1 MTENPSADHPRLLS
15 MASAISDGIPINWA
29 HAAGTDPETT
39 SVMDELRMIETLAR
53 LSDPMPGQW
62 GTFVIRGEIGHGSY
76 GTVYRAHDRQLDIE
90 LALKV
95 IRPHALDVG
104 IDPSH
109 ALAEARLLAQ
119 INHPHVVRVYS
130 AECLDQEVGIA
141 MELVKGRTLH
151 DLVRAQGPFSAR
163 ETMVIGADVCAAL
176 AAVHGAGVLHG
187 DIKAHNVM
195 RAEGGR
201 TVLMDFGAGD
211 DLKRLGGR
219 GRSGAGTP
227 LYLAPEVFA
236 GAPRTVVSDIYSLG
250 VLLFYLSTGSY
261 PVGGSSRTEIEKQ
274 HAAHAQRWLLR
285 DLRPDLPDAFIR
297 VVDRATAERPAGRFQ
312 SAGELEAALH
322 QAIDSTHAGPLPTL
336 LKWRALA
343 AAASIVLVLGVAS
356 WLWASRS
363 TAPPSGG
370 TIRAAGAAPL
380 APAAGTVAAAGSY
393 QVEAAFYRE
402 QDGRDIRLD
411 YGTRVAPGDRLS
423 LRVQGSIPLYVYIV
437 NEDDRGASF
446 LLYPLQ
452 GEQAASPIP
461 AGKRHEIPGVV
472 NGERTFWQINS
483 AGGREHFVIF
493 ASPDPPTPA
502 FTRMFADLPRPTM
515 DAPILAQPL
524 TTDLVGALRGV
535 GGLATAPAKPTTSVL
550 TKDMTVPLPD
560 GEETARGVWVRQL
573 TLENPAK

>member
-1 MTENPSADHPRLLS
+1 MTENQSAENPRLMS

-29 HAAGTDPETT
+29 QAEETDPVTT

-53 LSDPMPGQW
+53 MSDPMPVQW
-62 GTFVIRGEIGHGSY
+62 GAFVIHGEIGHGSY

-109 ALAEARLLAQ
+109 ALREARLLAQ

-163 ETMVIGADVCAAL
+163 ETMVIGADVCGAL

-187 DIKAHNVM
+187 DIKANNVM

-236 GAPRTVVSDIYSLG
+236 GAPHTVVSDIYSLG
-250 VLLFYLSTGSY
+250 VLLFYLATGSY
-261 PVGGSSRTEIEKQ
+261 PVGGSSRTEIERH

-297 VVDRATAERPAGRFQ
+297 VVERATSERPADRFQ

-322 QAIDSTHAGPLPTL
+322 KAIDGTRIIPVPPFRIRN
-336 LKWRALA
+336 WRALA
-343 AAASIVLVLGVAS
+343 TAASVVLVLGLAS
-356 WLWASRS
+356 WLGTSRS
-363 TAPPSGG
+363 TAPPSAA
-370 TIRAAGAAPL
+370 TTRAPGAAPV
-380 APAAGTVAAAGSY
+380 ATAAVAGSY

-402 QDGRDIRLD
+402 QDGRDIRLE
-411 YGTRVAPGDRLS
+411 YGARVAPDDRLS
-423 LRVQGSIPLYVYIV
+423 LRVQSSIPLYVYIV

-452 GEQAASPIP
+452 SEQAAAPLP

-472 NGERTFWQINS
+472 NGERTFWRITS
-483 AGGREHFVIF
+483 AGGREHFVVF
-493 ASPDPPTPA
+493 ATPDPPTPA
-502 FTRMFADLPRPTM
+502 FTRMFAELPRPTM
-515 DAPILAQPL
+515 GATILSQPL

-535 GGLATAPAKPTTSVL
+535 GGLATAPARPTNSVL
-550 TKDMTVPLPD
+550 TNEMTVPLPD
-560 GEETARGVWVRQL
+560 GEETARGAWVRQL
-573 TLENPAK
+573 TLENPVK

>member
-1 MTENPSADHPRLLS
+1 
-15 MASAISDGIPINWA
+15 
-29 HAAGTDPETT
+29 
-39 SVMDELRMIETLAR
+39 MIETLAR

-62 GTFVIRGEIGHGSY
+62 GAFVIRGEIGHGSY

-90 LALKV
+90 VALKV

-109 ALAEARLLAQ
+109 ALREARLLAQ

-163 ETMVIGADVCAAL
+163 ETMVIGADVCGAL

-187 DIKAHNVM
+187 DIKANNVM

-250 VLLFYLSTGSY
+250 VLLFYLATGSY
-261 PVGGSSRTEIEKQ
+261 PVGGSSRTEIERH

-297 VVDRATAERPAGRFQ
+297 VVDRATAERPADRFQ

-322 QAIDSTHAGPLPTL
+322 KAIDSTRTIPC
-336 LKWRALA
+336 
-343 AAASIVLVLGVAS
+343 
-356 WLWASRS
+356 
-363 TAPPSGG
+363 PPC
-370 TIRAAGAAPL
+370 
-380 APAAGTVAAAGSY
+380 
-393 QVEAAFYRE
+393 
-402 QDGRDIRLD
+402 
-411 YGTRVAPGDRLS
+411 
-423 LRVQGSIPLYVYIV
+423 
-437 NEDDRGASF
+437 
-446 LLYPLQ
+446 
-452 GEQAASPIP
+452 
-461 AGKRHEIPGVV
+461 
-472 NGERTFWQINS
+472 
-483 AGGREHFVIF
+483 
-493 ASPDPPTPA
+493 
-502 FTRMFADLPRPTM
+502 
-515 DAPILAQPL
+515 
-524 TTDLVGALRGV
+524 
-535 GGLATAPAKPTTSVL
+535 
-550 TKDMTVPLPD
+550 
-560 GEETARGVWVRQL
+560 
-573 TLENPAK
+573 

>member
-1 MTENPSADHPRLLS
+1 M
-15 MASAISDGIPINWA
+15 
-29 HAAGTDPETT
+29 
-39 SVMDELRMIETLAR
+39 
-53 LSDPMPGQW
+53 
-62 GTFVIRGEIGHGSY
+62 
-76 GTVYRAHDRQLDIE
+76 
-90 LALKV
+90 
-95 IRPHALDVG
+95 
-104 IDPSH
+104 
-109 ALAEARLLAQ
+109 
-119 INHPHVVRVYS
+119 VRVYS

-163 ETMVIGADVCAAL
+163 ETMVIGADVCGAL

-187 DIKAHNVM
+187 DIKANNVM

-250 VLLFYLSTGSY
+250 VLLFYLATGSY
-261 PVGGSSRTEIEKQ
+261 PVGGSSRTEIERH

-297 VVDRATAERPAGRFQ
+297 VVDRATAERPADRFQ
-312 SAGELEAALH
+312 SAGELETALH
-322 QAIDSTHAGPLPTL
+322 KAIDGTYSTPLPPL
-336 LKWRALA
+336 LNWRSLA
-343 AAASIVLVLGVAS
+343 AAASVVLVLGLAS
-356 WLWASRS
+356 WLWTSRS
-363 TAPPSGG
+363 TAPPSGA
-370 TIRAAGAAPL
+370 TVQAAGPAPV
-380 APAAGTVAAAGSY
+380 APATAAAAVAGSY

-402 QDGRDIRLD
+402 EDRRDIRLEP
-411 YGTRVAPGDRLS
+411 GARVAPGDRLS

-452 GEQAASPIP
+452 SEQAASPLP
-461 AGKRHEIPGVV
+461 AGKRHEIPGMV
-472 NGERTFWQINS
+472 NGERTFWRINS

-493 ASPDPPTPA
+493 VTPDPPTRA
-502 FTRMFADLPRPTM
+502 FTRMFAELPRPTM

-524 TTDLVGALRGV
+524 TADLVGALRGV

-550 TKDMTVPLPD
+550 TNEMSVPLPD

-573 TLENPAK
+573 TLENPVK